1 MCLGDEDLQPY
12 AVEASPDSG
21 PGGRTEVFWGRGN
34 MRNARKWPHLEDCF
48 FLIKDSPR
56 RGVHCALSSGFLSLP
71 VLVLCDARQDGGSGE
86 QKPLAPVPLGLAG
99 LSTLFAQ
106 LSPEGGTFSLF
117 HLQRIK
123 GREDP

>member
-1 MCLGDEDLQPY
+1 ML
-12 AVEASPDSG
+12 
-21 PGGRTEVFWGRGN
+21 
-34 MRNARKWPHLEDCF
+34 
-48 FLIKDSPR
+48 
-56 RGVHCALSSGFLSLP
+56 CALSSGFLSLP

-106 LSPEGGTFSLF
+106 LSPEGGTFSFF

-123 GREDP
+123 GRGDPWKT

>member
-1 MCLGDEDLQPY
+1 M
-12 AVEASPDSG
+12 
-21 PGGRTEVFWGRGN
+21 
-34 MRNARKWPHLEDCF
+34 
-48 FLIKDSPR
+48 
-56 RGVHCALSSGFLSLP
+56 HCALSSGFLSLP

-106 LSPEGGTFSLF
+106 LSPEGGTFSFF

-123 GREDP
+123 GREDPWKTYVVLFAVGGDNSQLRSSGLVLLRLEIKCG